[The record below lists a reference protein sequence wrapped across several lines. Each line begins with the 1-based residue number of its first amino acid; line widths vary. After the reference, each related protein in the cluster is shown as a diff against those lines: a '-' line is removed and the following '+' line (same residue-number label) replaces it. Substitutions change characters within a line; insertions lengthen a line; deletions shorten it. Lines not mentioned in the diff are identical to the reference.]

1 MRTPLFYELL
11 SKKHGVPKS
20 TLHDRIS
27 GKVSHGDKP
36 GPKPLLS
43 AVEEG
48 EFANFLVEV
57 AQAGYGKTRKEVRY
71 IAGSVDVTEN
81 NRGEGEIRAT
91 VSADVTENNGGE
103 GDLRAMLTAHEAENT
118 EVESELRATL
128 TAADR
133 IENTVVERDDKN
145 ATGDQS
151 HNLRYISKYLVQFV
165 PDAKPQ
171 KTETSVRISGARV
184 LTSEKCVS
192 ILKEHEEKRKQ
203 QEEEKEKKKIERE

>member
-1 MRTPLFYELL
+1 M
-11 SKKHGVPKS
+11 
-20 TLHDRIS
+20 HDRIS

-81 NRGEGEIRAT
+81 NRGEG
-91 VSADVTENNGGE
+91 
-103 GDLRAMLTAHEAENT
+103 DLRATLTAHEAENT

-133 IENTVVERDDKN
+133 TENTVVERDDKN

-171 KTETSVRISGARV
+171 KTETSVRISGA
-184 LTSEKCVS
+184 S
-192 ILKEHEEKRKQ
+192 
-203 QEEEKEKKKIERE
+203 

>member
-1 MRTPLFYELL
+1 MQLNWN
-11 SKKHGVPKS
+11 K
-20 TLHDRIS
+20 
-27 GKVSHGDKP
+27 
-36 GPKPLLS
+36 
-43 AVEEG
+43 
-48 EFANFLVEV
+48 V
-57 AQAGYGKTRKEVRY
+57 AQARHGKTRKEVRY

-103 GDLRAMLTAHEAENT
+103 GDLRATLTAHEAENT

-133 IENTVVERDDKN
+133 TENTVVERDDKN

-151 HNLRYISKYLVQFV
+151 HNLKYISKYLVQFV

-192 ILKEHEEKRKQ
+192 ILKTHAVCVLNHFKVMMKW
-203 QEEEKEKKKIERE
+203 KIGYNVLVTGGYMKFV